1 MSQGCTP
8 EFFIM
13 YFVSKVDKP
22 GDLLQNSQEHFPP
35 AEVYF
40 KWRQADGITGELLLQ
55 SQLYLLFCNSDFK
68 TSDISCLC
76 PSLSTPSYNNTQQ
89 KREQYIMPQNH
100 GAQLLVY
107 LHLLT
112 VLHGT
117 VNGVASTT
125 NDITLGPTPQ
135 QSFDGLRASQT
146 AGHVERR
153 LPVIVQLIYPRAQ
166 PRTHDLSEDRMA

>member
-8 EFFIM
+8 ELSVIISRFFIM

-76 PSLSTPSYNNTQQ
+76 PSLSTPRYNTAE
-89 KREQYIMPQNH
+89 KRAVHNAAKSWRP
-100 GAQLLVY
+100 APR
-107 LHLLT
+107 LLT
-112 VLHGT
+112 PSHCTSWHCEWG
-117 VNGVASTT
+117 
-125 NDITLGPTPQ
+125 
-135 QSFDGLRASQT
+135 SQHHQRHHT
-146 AGHVERR
+146 WPHPPAK
-153 LPVIVQLIYPRAQ
+153 L
-166 PRTHDLSEDRMA
+166 